1 MSIHPIL
8 SLDLRYERDVVQA
21 RQRAREI
28 AALLG
33 FDRQDQIRLAT
44 ATSEIARN
52 AFRYARNGKVEFE
65 LQNEPEQALRIRVLD
80 QGPGIA
86 NLQDVLDGFYKSDT
100 GLGMGI
106 VGTRRLMDSFDIAT
120 TAAGTQVVLG
130 KSLPPHAPVFTAS
143 SFRKLVEELD
153 QREPQNPFDEI
164 ERQNRELL
172 KTLAD
177 LRARQDELALLNRE
191 LEDTNR
197 GVVALYAEL
206 DERADYLRRASELK
220 TNFLSNMSH
229 EFRTPLNSII
239 SLARILQERMD
250 GDLST
255 EQEKQVRY
263 IQRSA
268 QELYDLVNDL
278 LDLAKVEAGKVT
290 VKPKEFVIQ
299 ELFGTLRG
307 MLRPL
312 LLDTSLELI
321 FEDCSDLPVMHT
333 DDGKVSQI
341 LRNFISNAL
350 KFTPSGE
357 VRVSASMGASGT
369 IIFSV
374 RDTGI
379 GIAPQDQE
387 FIFKEFTQIESA
399 IQDRVK
405 GTGLGLPLCRNL
417 AELLG
422 GSVSVESELGKGS
435 NFYAVIPI
443 HYGDSSRED
452 TPEQGTVALLPGK
465 VPVLIVEDNPETAFI
480 YRNYLQ
486 KTDFQPIMVVSVEQA
501 RRALTGLQPAAIVLD
516 VYLGGQDSSEYI
528 RELRKSADTE
538 NVPVIVI
545 SVMDEARKVLSYGA
559 DKFLRKPVD
568 QEVFCS
574 ALYKLAGRR
583 ERKKVLLVDDNE
595 VSRYV
600 LREKLSTW
608 NFHILEA
615 RGGREALTVIDRES
629 PDLVFLD
636 LLMPDM
642 GGLQVLEELRASPRS
657 RSIPVIIH
665 SSKTLDIQEEQ
676 VVRSATVGVFPKR
689 SLHENF
695 AAQELQDLLLKANV
709 LPLARMQRHA

>member
-1 MSIHPIL
+1 MKVQTIL

-65 LQNEPEQALRIRVLD
+65 LQTELPQTLRITVSD

-86 NLQDVLDGFYKSDT
+86 NLQEVLDGQYKSDT

-106 VGTRRLMDSFDIAT
+106 VGTRRLMDSFVIET
-120 TAAGTQVVLG
+120 TAVGTQVSLG
-130 KSLPPHAPVFTAS
+130 KTLPPHAPIFTS
-143 SFRKLVEELD
+143 SAFKRLIEGLNK
-153 QREPQNPFDEI
+153 REPQNPFEEI

-239 SLARILQERMD
+239 SLSRILQEKTD
-250 GDLST
+250 GDLSS
-255 EQEKQVRY
+255 EQEKQVRF

-268 QELYDLVNDL
+268 QELYELVNDL

-312 LLDTSLELI
+312 LLDSSLDLV
-321 FEDCSDLPVMHT
+321 FEDCSDLPVMNT

-350 KFTPSGE
+350 KFTPEGE
-357 VRVSASMGASGT
+357 VRVSASLGASGT
-369 IIFSV
+369 IIFAV
-374 RDTGI
+374 KDTGI
-379 GIAPQDQE
+379 GIAPNDQE
-387 FIFKEFTQIESA
+387 FIFKEFTQIENA

-435 NFYAVIPI
+435 SFYAVIPI
-443 HYGDSSRED
+443 NYRGAA
-452 TPEQGTVALLPGK
+452 PEETHEEGVDKLVPGK
-465 VPVLIVEDNPETAFI
+465 VPVLIIEDNPETSFI
-480 YRNYLQ
+480 YGSYLQ
-486 KTDFQPIMVVSVEQA
+486 KTEFQPVMVTSVEKA
-501 RRALTGLQPAAIVLD
+501 RRTLANIQPAAIVLD
-516 VYLGGQDSSEYI
+516 VYLAGQNSAEYI
-528 RELRKSADTE
+528 RELRASPQTE
-538 NVPVIVI
+538 HVPLIVI

-559 DKFLRKPVD
+559 DKFIRKPVD
-568 QEVFCS
+568 QESFC
-574 ALYKLAGRR
+574 ATLYALAGRK

-600 LREKLSTW
+600 LREKLSAW
-608 NFHILEA
+608 DFQILEA
-615 RGGREALTVIDRES
+615 RGGREALAVIDRET
-629 PDLVFLD
+629 PDLIFLD

-642 GGLQVLEELRASPRS
+642 GGLQVLDELRASS
-657 RSIPVIIH
+657 HTRSIPVIIH
-665 SSKTLDIQEEQ
+665 SSKTLDSKEEEAARDQ
-676 VVRSATVGVFPKR
+676 TIGVFPKR
-689 SLHENF
+689 SLTENF
-695 AAQELQDLLLKANV
+695 ATKELKDLLLKANV
-709 LPLARMQRHA
+709 LPLAWMQRHA

>member
-1 MSIHPIL
+1 MKVQTIL
-8 SLDLRYERDVVQA
+8 SLDLRYERDVVRA

-65 LQNEPEQALRIRVLD
+65 LQTELPQTLRITVSD

-86 NLQDVLDGFYKSDT
+86 NLQEVLDGQYKSDT

-106 VGTRRLMDSFDIAT
+106 VGTRRLMDSFIIET
-120 TAAGTQVVLG
+120 TAVGTQVFLG
-130 KSLPPHAPVFTAS
+130 KTLPPHAPIFTS
-143 SFRKLVEELD
+143 SAFKRLTEELNK
-153 QREPQNPFDEI
+153 REPQNPFEEI

-239 SLARILQERMD
+239 SLSRILQEKTD
-250 GDLST
+250 GDLSS
-255 EQEKQVRY
+255 EQEKQVRF

-268 QELYDLVNDL
+268 QELYELVNDL

-299 ELFGTLRG
+299 ELFGALRG

-312 LLDTSLELI
+312 LLDSSLDLV
-321 FEDCSDLPVMHT
+321 FEDCSDLPVMNT

-350 KFTPSGE
+350 KFTPEGE
-357 VRVSASMGASGT
+357 VRVSASLGASGT
-369 IIFSV
+369 IIFAV
-374 RDTGI
+374 KDTGI
-379 GIAPQDQE
+379 GIAPNDQE
-387 FIFKEFTQIESA
+387 FIFKEFTQIENA

-435 NFYAVIPI
+435 SFYAVIPI
-443 HYGDSSRED
+443 NYRGAA
-452 TPEQGTVALLPGK
+452 PEETHEAGVDKLVSGK
-465 VPVLIVEDNPETAFI
+465 VPVLIIEDNPETSFI
-480 YRNYLQ
+480 YGSYLH
-486 KTDFQPIMVVSVEQA
+486 KTEFQPITVTSVEKA
-501 RRALTGLQPAAIVLD
+501 RRTLANIHPAAIVLD
-516 VYLGGQDSSEYI
+516 VYLGGQNSAEYI
-528 RELRKSADTE
+528 RELRVSPQTE
-538 NVPVIVI
+538 RVPVVVI

-559 DKFLRKPVD
+559 DTFIQKPVD
-568 QEVFCS
+568 QESFC
-574 ALYKLAGRR
+574 ATLYALAGRK

-600 LREKLSTW
+600 LREKLSAW
-608 NFHILEA
+608 DFQILEA
-615 RGGREALTVIDRES
+615 RGGREALALIDRET

-636 LLMPDM
+636 LLMPDI
-642 GGLQVLEELRASPRS
+642 GGLQVLEELRASS
-657 RSIPVIIH
+657 HTRSIPVIIH
-665 SSKTLDIQEEQ
+665 SSKTLDSKEEEAARDQ
-676 VVRSATVGVFPKR
+676 TIGVFPKR
-689 SLHENF
+689 SLTENF
-695 AAQELQDLLLKANV
+695 ATKELKDLLLKANV
-709 LPLARMQRHA
+709 LPLAWMQRHA

>member
-65 LQNEPEQALRIRVLD
+65 VQNEPEQALRIRVVD

-443 HYGDSSRED
+443 DCRGSSPED

>member
-1 MSIHPIL
+1 MKAQAIL

-52 AFRYARNGKVEFE
+52 AFRYARVGKVEFD
-65 LQNEPEQALRIRVLD
+65 LQTDLPQTLHITVAD
-80 QGPGIA
+80 KGPGIA
-86 NLQDVLDGFYKSDT
+86 NLQEVLAGLYKSDT

-106 VGTRRLMDSFDIAT
+106 VGTRRLMDSFDIETSAV
-120 TAAGTQVVLG
+120 GTQVFMG
-130 KSLPPHAPVFTAS
+130 KTLPAHAPIFTS
-143 SFRKLVEELD
+143 SAFKRVIEELN
-153 QREPQNPFDEI
+153 QREPQNPFEEI

-239 SLARILQERMD
+239 SLSRILQEKTD
-250 GDLST
+250 GDLSS
-255 EQEKQVRY
+255 EQEKQVRF

-268 QELYDLVNDL
+268 QELYELVNDL

-312 LLDTSLELI
+312 LLDSSLELI
-321 FEDCSDLPVMHT
+321 FEDCSDLPVMYT

-350 KFTPSGE
+350 KFTPEGE
-357 VRVSASMGASGT
+357 VRVSASLGGSGT
-369 IIFSV
+369 IIFAV
-374 RDTGI
+374 KDTGI
-379 GIAPQDQE
+379 GIAPKDQE

-435 NFYAVIPI
+435 SFYTVIPI
-443 HYGDSSRED
+443 NYRGAAPEE
-452 TPEQGTVALLPGK
+452 TPEESVDKLLPGK
-465 VPVLIVEDNPETAFI
+465 VPVLIIEDNPETSFI
-480 YRNYLQ
+480 YGNYLQ
-486 KTDFQPIMVVSVEQA
+486 KTEFQPVTVTSVEQA
-501 RRALTGLQPAAIVLD
+501 RRTIANIHPAAIVLD
-516 VYLGGQDSSEYI
+516 VYLGGQNSAEYI
-528 RELRKSADTE
+528 RELRASPQTE
-538 NVPVIVI
+538 HVPVVVI
-545 SVMDEARKVLSYGA
+545 SVVDESRRVLSYGA
-559 DKFLRKPVD
+559 DKFMHKPVD
-568 QEVFCS
+568 QESFC
-574 ALYKLAGRR
+574 ATLYALAGRQ

-600 LREKLSTW
+600 LREKLSEW
-608 NFHILEA
+608 DFQILEA
-615 RGGREALTVIDRES
+615 RGGREALAVIDRET

-642 GGLQVLEELRASPRS
+642 GGLQVLDELRAAPHT

-665 SSKTLDIQEEQ
+665 SSKTLDTKEEEAIRDQ
-676 VVRSATVGVFPKR
+676 TLGVFPKR
-689 SLHENF
+689 ALTENF
-695 AAQELQDLLLKANV
+695 ATQELQELLLKANV

>member
-1 MSIHPIL
+1 MKVQTIL
-8 SLDLRYERDVVQA
+8 SLDLRFERDVVQA

-65 LQNEPEQALRIRVLD
+65 LQTELPQTLRITVSD

-86 NLQDVLDGFYKSDT
+86 HLQDVLDGQYKSDT

-106 VGTRRLMDSFDIAT
+106 VGTRRLMDSFVIE
-120 TAAGTQVVLG
+120 TAAGGTQVLLG
-130 KSLPPHAPVFTAS
+130 KTLPPHAPIFTS
-143 SFRKLVEELD
+143 SAFKRVIEELNK
-153 QREPQNPFDEI
+153 RESQNPFEEI

-239 SLARILQERMD
+239 SLSRILQEKTD
-250 GDLST
+250 GDLSS
-255 EQEKQVRY
+255 EQEKQVRF

-268 QELYDLVNDL
+268 LELYELVNDL

-312 LLDTSLELI
+312 LLDSSLDLI
-321 FEDCSDLPVMHT
+321 FEDCSDLPVMNT

-350 KFTPSGE
+350 KFTPEGE
-357 VRVSASMGASGT
+357 VRVSASLGASGT
-369 IIFSV
+369 IIFAV
-374 RDTGI
+374 KDTGI
-379 GIAPQDQE
+379 GIAPKDQE

-422 GSVSVESELGKGS
+422 GSVSVESEVGKGS
-435 NFYAVIPI
+435 SFYAVIPI
-443 HYGDSSRED
+443 NYQGAA
-452 TPEQGTVALLPGK
+452 PEETLEEGVDKLLPGK
-465 VPVLIVEDNPETAFI
+465 VPVLIIEDNPETSFI
-480 YRNYLQ
+480 YGNYLQ
-486 KTDFQPIMVVSVEQA
+486 KTEFQPVTVTSVERA
-501 RRALTGLQPAAIVLD
+501 RRILSNIHPAAIVLD
-516 VYLGGQDSSEYI
+516 VYLGGQNSSEYI
-528 RELRKSADTE
+528 RELRASPQTE
-538 NVPVIVI
+538 HVPIVVI

-559 DKFLRKPVD
+559 DKFIHKPVD
-568 QEVFCS
+568 QEAFC
-574 ALYKLAGRR
+574 ATLYELAGRK

-600 LREKLSTW
+600 LREKLSEW
-608 NFHILEA
+608 DFQILEA
-615 RGGREALTVIDRES
+615 RGGREALAVIDREI

-642 GGLQVLEELRASPRS
+642 GGLQVLDELQASS
-657 RSIPVIIH
+657 HTRSIPVIIH
-665 SSKTLDIQEEQ
+665 SSKTLDRKEEEAARDQ
-676 VVRSATVGVFPKR
+676 AIGVFPKR
-689 SLHENF
+689 SLAENF
-695 AAQELQDLLLKANV
+695 ATKELHDLLLKANV
-709 LPLARMQRHA
+709 LPLTWMQRHA